1 MQHAFLKVKILK
13 DKGKENSDAKKQE
26 LKEVCTSSSQR
37 KSHLG
42 RDQPEG
48 VRLRPR
54 QVNY

>member
-1 MQHAFLKVKILK
+1 MQHAFFEVQILK

-37 KSHLG
+37 KSHPG